1 MSNKHL
7 CQVGF
12 SCLNA
17 GQLRDWYHDCFGM
30 VYSGGIMAFPP
41 MSTHSIQGITPN
53 PVEKVSWLVDQ
64 QDYFQLEFF
73 QFYRPKSRPRPID
86 RRFCDIGYSMV
97 GIHARDFDKVMALVT
112 ANSDR
117 PLPAPV
123 GAVGDRRVCFQDP
136 EGNWIE
142 VMERDPLSQIEG
154 TDPGIIR
161 PELLT
166 ATRFM
171 RLSVPSL
178 DITREA
184 FIDAMGLCEVEGY
197 QLHTKEHEALWGLE
211 GAETKT
217 ALLRG
222 RNFLVEVVEYQSH
235 DPKPWPVG
243 YQISDQGFMNIA
255 LGFRETS
262 EFDRGFEQALANGMT
277 PNGKPVDIGIF
288 RVMYVNDPQGFSVE
302 MLNARKGLWSMSGF
316 NTGEPYVENEIVIN
330 APVSDTWNRLI
341 DHEGIGNWSLFT
353 GKLLRPGEGSPNG
366 PGCIRELT
374 AFGARITE
382 EVVAWDEGRHYAY
395 RLRTGAPFR
404 WHRGDVFV
412 SEEHGN
418 TRVRWAIRFESRI
431 PFTGKITA
439 WLLQKVFASALKSLK
454 LQLERS

>member
-12 SCLNA
+12 SCVNA

-30 VYSGGIMAFPP
+30 VYSGAIVAFPP
-41 MSTHSIQGITPN
+41 MSTDAIQGITPN

-73 QFYRPKSRPRPID
+73 QFYRPQSRPRPVG

-97 GIHARDFDKVMALVT
+97 GIHAQDFDKVMARVA

-123 GAVGDRRVCFQDP
+123 GTAGDRRVCFQDP
-136 EGNWIE
+136 EGNWVE

-154 TDPGIIR
+154 SDPGIIR

-178 DITREA
+178 DITRDA
-184 FIDAMGLCEVEGY
+184 FINAMGLSEVEGY
-197 QLHTKEHEALWGLE
+197 QLHTPEHEALWGLE

-222 RNFLVEVVEYQSH
+222 RNFLVEIVEYQSH
-235 DPKPWPVG
+235 DPKPWPEG

-255 LGFRETS
+255 LGFSETS
-262 EFDRGFEQALANGMT
+262 EFDRAFDHAHANGMT
-277 PNGKPVDIGIF
+277 PNGKPVDIGLF

-302 MLNARKGLWSMSGF
+302 MLNARKSLWSMSGF
-316 NTGEPYVENEIVIN
+316 NTGEPYVENEIVID
-330 APVSDTWNRLI
+330 APVIDTWNRLI
-341 DHEGIGNWSLFT
+341 DHGSIGNWSLFT
-353 GKLLRPGEGSPNG
+353 GTVLRPGEDSANG
-366 PGCIRELT
+366 PGCIRQLT

-382 EVVAWDEGRHYAY
+382 EVVAWDEGKHYSY

-404 WHRGDVFV
+404 WHRGDIFV
-412 SEEHGN
+412 SQEHGK

-431 PFTGKITA
+431 PFTGRMTG
-439 WLLQKVFASALKSLK
+439 WLLQKIFASALKNLK
-454 LQLERS
+454 VQLERS

>member
-17 GQLRDWYHDCFGM
+17 SQLRDWYHDCFGM

-41 MSTHSIQGITPN
+41 MSTDSIQGITPN

-73 QFYRPKSRPRPID
+73 QFYRPRSKHRPID

-97 GIHARDFDKVMALVT
+97 GFHAREFDKVLAMLA

-117 PLPAPV
+117 PLPTPV
-123 GAVGDRRVCFQDP
+123 GAPGDRRICLQDP
-136 EGNWIE
+136 EGNWVE

-154 TDPGIIR
+154 TDPCIVR

-171 RLSVPSL
+171 RLSVPKL
-178 DITREA
+178 EITRDT
-184 FIDAMGLCEVEGY
+184 FINAMGLSVVEDFR
-197 QLHTKEHEALWGLE
+197 LHTQEHESLWGLE
-211 GAETKT
+211 GAEIKT

-222 RNFLVEVVEYQSH
+222 RNFLVEIVEYQSH
-235 DPKPWPVG
+235 EPKPWPED

-255 LGFRETS
+255 MGFAETR
-262 EFDRGFEQALANGMT
+262 EFDRDFAHATANGMT

-288 RVMYVNDPQGFSVE
+288 RVMYVNDPQGFSFE

-316 NTGEPYVENEIVIN
+316 NTGEPYVENEIVID
-330 APVSDTWNRLI
+330 APVIDTWNRLI
-341 DHEGIGNWSLFT
+341 DHEGIGDWSLFT
-353 GKLLRPGEGSPNG
+353 GKVLRPGEDSANG
-366 PGCIRELT
+366 PGCIRQLT

-382 EVVAWDEGRHYAY
+382 EVVAWDEGRHYGY

-404 WHRGDVFV
+404 WHRGDIFV
-412 SEEHGN
+412 SQEHGK
-418 TRVRWAIRFESRI
+418 TRVRWAIRFEPRI

-439 WLLQKVFASALKSLK
+439 WLLQKIFASALKNLK
-454 LQLERS
+454 AQLERS

>member
-1 MSNKHL
+1 MSNKQL

-17 GQLRDWYHDCFGM
+17 GQLRDWYRDCFGM
-30 VYSGGIMAFPP
+30 VKSGVITGFPP
-41 MSTHSIQGITPN
+41 MSTDRIQGITPN
-53 PVEKVSWLVDQ
+53 PIEKVSWLVER
-64 QDYFQLEFF
+64 QDFFQLEFF
-73 QFYRPKSRPRPID
+73 QFYRPRSKPRPSD

-97 GIHARDFDKVMALVT
+97 GFHARNFDKVLAMIA

-123 GAVGDRRVCFQDP
+123 GARGDRRICLQDP
-136 EGNWIE
+136 EGNWLE

-154 TDPGIIR
+154 TDLGIVR

-171 RLSVPSL
+171 RLSVPQL
-178 DITREA
+178 EITRDA
-184 FIDAMGLCEVEGY
+184 FINGMGLSEVEDFR
-197 QLHTKEHEALWGLE
+197 LHTQEHEALWGLE

-235 DPKPWPVG
+235 DPKPWPKD

-255 LGFRETS
+255 LGYAETRD
-262 EFDRGFEQALANGMT
+262 FDREFTHATANGMT
-277 PNGKPVDIGIF
+277 ANGKPVDIGIF
-288 RVMYVNDPQGFSVE
+288 RVMYVNDPQGFSFE
-302 MLNARKGLWSMSGF
+302 MLNARKRLWSMSGF
-316 NTGEPYVENEIVIN
+316 NVGGPYVENEIVID
-330 APVSDTWNRLI
+330 ASVSDTWNRLV
-341 DHEGIGNWSLFT
+341 DHEGIGDWSIFS
-353 GKLLRPGEGSPNG
+353 GKLLRPGDDSANG

-374 AFGARITE
+374 VLGARITE
-382 EVVAWDEGRHYAY
+382 EVVAWNEGRHYTY

-404 WHRGDVFV
+404 WHQGDVFV
-412 SEEHGN
+412 SEENGQ

-439 WLLQKVFASALKSLK
+439 WLLQKVFASALRNLK
-454 LQLERS
+454 AQLES